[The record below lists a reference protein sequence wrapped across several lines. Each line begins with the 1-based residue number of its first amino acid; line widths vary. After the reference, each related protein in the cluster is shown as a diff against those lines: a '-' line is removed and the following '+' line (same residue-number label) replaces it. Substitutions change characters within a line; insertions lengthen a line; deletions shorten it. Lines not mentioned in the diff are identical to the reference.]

1 MQYAAI
7 RIAELLKILTV
18 KYERAHGGPFLILKQ
33 KLHFNMAMAL
43 DNLRVG
49 RVYRLVNL
57 GEERFIEIMARL
69 SGENFKVKDLA
80 TLEIYEMEELLRWG
94 IGKDY
99 DLDEVR

>member
-1 MQYAAI
+1 
-7 RIAELLKILTV
+7 
-18 KYERAHGGPFLILKQ
+18 
-33 KLHFNMAMAL
+33 MAMAL

-49 RVYRLVNL
+49 RVYRLVNM

-80 TLEIYEMEELLRWG
+80 TLELYELEELLRWG